1 MWVKIFKKKHWLD
14 ILEILKF
21 GGARKVTHMLELLDE
36 NRQLDPWLIA
46 SASLILQSF
55 DISRT
60 VQKF

>member
-21 GGARKVTHMLELLDE
+21 GGVRKVTHMLELLDDK
-36 NRQLDPWLIA
+36 RQLDPWLIA